1 MLEVSA
7 WGDIFCASL
16 MGNIVHWTPARMTG
30 PVKVIGLIRGAGAAE
45 VLAALPVSPDC
56 AAGVRGMVV
65 SEVIDHL
72 VPGLEADAFLEVWL
86 DDAGGWAP
94 PAGLDGT
101 WWLTT
106 EHVYKARA
114 YGVPPTQGIK
124 VIGTAYRRDDF
135 DTRAFFD
142 YWRDVHGPI
151 SGRAPGLGR
160 VRRVRGRWSVSR
172 GDVSADGFVEQWWPD
187 RATLDRA
194 SASPEVAIAWED
206 VQKYAKTTG
215 TFWVTRE
222 HVVQPPAPD
231 DPERWS
237 ADDART
243 RAPDHD
249 HAPLAASA
257 AWWRWPAPWTSRC
270 SS

>member
-1 MLEVSA
+1 
-7 WGDIFCASL
+7 
-16 MGNIVHWTPARMTG
+16 MTG
-30 PVKVIGLIRGAGAAE
+30 VTKVIGLIRGAGAAE
-45 VLAALPVSPDC
+45 VLAALRQRPDGG
-56 AAGVRGMVV
+56 AGVRGTVV
-65 SEVIDHL
+65 SEVVDHL

-86 DDAGGWAP
+86 DDASAWAP

-114 YGVPPTQGIK
+114 YGEVAPAEQIK

-135 DTRAFFD
+135 ESRAFFD

-151 SGRAPGLGR
+151 SGRAPGLGAY
-160 VRRVRGRWSVSR
+160 VVSEVLER
-172 GDVSADGFVEQWWPD
+172 LEGDLAADGFVEQWWPD

-206 VQKYAKTTG
+206 VKQYAKTTG

-231 DPERWS
+231 RPGTLER
-237 ADDART
+237 
-243 RAPDHD
+243 
-249 HAPLAASA
+249 
-257 AWWRWPAPWTSRC
+257 
-270 SS
+270 

>member
-1 MLEVSA
+1 
-7 WGDIFCASL
+7 
-16 MGNIVHWTPARMTG
+16 MTG
-30 PVKVIGLIRGAGAAE
+30 RLKVIGLIRGAGAAE
-45 VLAALPVSPDC
+45 VLAAVRQVASGDT
-56 AAGVRGMVV
+56 AVRGTVV
-65 SEVIDHL
+65 SEVVDHL

-86 DDAGGWAP
+86 DDAGGWTP
-94 PAGLDGT
+94 PVGLEGT

-106 EHVYKARA
+106 EHVYKARS
-114 YGVPPTQGIK
+114 YGDAAPQERIK

-151 SGRAPGLGR
+151 SGRAPGLGAY
-160 VRRVRGRWSVSR
+160 VVSEVLER
-172 GDVSADGFVEQWWPD
+172 LAGDLEADGFVEQWWPD

-206 VQKYAKTTG
+206 VKKYAKTTG

-231 DPERWS
+231 DPGTLER
-237 ADDART
+237 
-243 RAPDHD
+243 
-249 HAPLAASA
+249 
-257 AWWRWPAPWTSRC
+257 
-270 SS
+270 